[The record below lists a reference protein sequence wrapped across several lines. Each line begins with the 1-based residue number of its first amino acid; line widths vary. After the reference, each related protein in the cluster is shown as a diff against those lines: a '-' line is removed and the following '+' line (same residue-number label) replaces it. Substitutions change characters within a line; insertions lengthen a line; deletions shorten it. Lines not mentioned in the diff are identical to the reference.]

1 MTTII
6 FSGLIKCEKT
16 FCRIYL
22 KMMNRLSRK
31 IPIQLLIIILINTFT
46 MPLSHSQDKKI
57 LNEPGLFQV
66 EAPVQV
72 GVLVLQKAWLNL
84 EKNMK
89 LWAVLVQAP

>member
-1 MTTII
+1 VTTII

-46 MPLSHSQDKKI
+46 MPLSHSQDKKNFKRTLII
-57 LNEPGLFQV
+57 LGGGTRASWGSGFAKGLV
-66 EAPVQV
+66 ES
-72 GVLVLQKAWLNL
+72 G
-84 EKNMK
+84 KNMK